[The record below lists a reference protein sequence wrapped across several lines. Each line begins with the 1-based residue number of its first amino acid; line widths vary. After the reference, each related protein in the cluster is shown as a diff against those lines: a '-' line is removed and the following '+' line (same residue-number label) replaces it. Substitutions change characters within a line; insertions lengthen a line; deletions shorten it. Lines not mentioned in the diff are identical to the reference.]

1 VFLTYVAIVGAS
13 YLIGSF
19 PTAYLLVKW
28 RTHQDIRKMGTG
40 NVGALNSLEV
50 TGSRFV
56 GLAVLIVDLMKGA
69 LSVVL
74 ARLLSDGSFIFLAIS
89 ALCVVIGHS
98 YPIWLTFKGG
108 RGLAA
113 AAGAVLLVNWF
124 FVLVWCTLWL
134 VTYLP
139 TKSVHKGNV
148 VAVVLTPFIA
158 ALLSQEMVDWGMI
171 KGEDTGLFIVFGFLL
186 CAMLFL
192 RHLKPIKVILA
203 GKSK

>member
-1 VFLTYVAIVGAS
+1 VFLTYVAIVGVS

-50 TGSRFV
+50 TRSRFV
-56 GLAVLIVDLMKGA
+56 GLAVLIVDLMKGVM
-69 LSVVL
+69 SVVL
-74 ARLLSDGSFIFLAIS
+74 ARLLSDGSFIFLALS

-98 YPIWLTFKGG
+98 YPIWLSFKGG

-113 AAGAVLLVNWF
+113 AAGAVLLVNWV

-139 TKSVHKGNV
+139 TKNVHKGNV
-148 VAVVLTPFIA
+148 VAIVLTPFIA

-171 KGEDTGLFIVFGFLL
+171 KGEDTGLFVAFGFLL

-192 RHLKPIKVILA
+192 RHLGPIKAILA